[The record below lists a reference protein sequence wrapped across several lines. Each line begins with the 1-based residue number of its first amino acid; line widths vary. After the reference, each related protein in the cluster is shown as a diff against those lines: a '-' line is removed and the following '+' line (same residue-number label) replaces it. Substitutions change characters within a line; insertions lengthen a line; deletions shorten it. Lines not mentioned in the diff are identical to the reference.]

1 MGESERV
8 KLNRL
13 TQFIRDN
20 QISYPVENGLSGDFE
35 SNLRHIFGHLVR
47 ENKVDDIVKI
57 LKFDDPEIMNSFIFR
72 MTLNRDLDMF
82 NRILDHPD
90 LDIFMNEG
98 LMLSTLYVMRHYSL
112 SLFDVVMNRKQIKD
126 KIITIDGPEQLSV
139 ILDKFISDGKDS
151 YLYPVGYVYDPL
163 AMIRSGFFPAS
174 GSVSSE
180 GSHILSEYINGI
192 DLDTIDFWTNSLD
205 PKRNLEDLSRE
216 PRWSY
221 YTLETIKKKGID
233 EADSIGLSLFLPE
246 LMYKNSKRPMTDMIR
261 FRTQFNNR
269 IRKSDIIDGNQILLQ
284 GIRWNILPVTRYAAG
299 MSRGLFNEES
309 DKKFCGTFYYYE
321 PESTTYLAFQTR
333 LHSFNKYTAALQLG
347 IKSDPSIGPKVKQY
361 SDGTIRSDLM
371 LTPNEAYNIKKP
383 IASSWTQERVSA
395 LPQTRRYAGI
405 YLGLYASEDTFDQP
419 LCQAGKKEGI
429 QVITFSNMAGSHQV
443 VSEILDTRDR
453 MSSFESLLYVI
464 D

>member
-1 MGESERV
+1 MDKSDRV

-20 QISYPVENGLSGDFE
+20 QISYPVGNGLIGDFE
-35 SNLRHIFGHLVR
+35 SNLRYIFGHLIT
-47 ENKVDDIVKI
+47 ENNVDDIVKI
-57 LKFDDPEIMNSFIFR
+57 LKFDDPEIMKSFMFR
-72 MTLNRDLDMF
+72 MTLYRDLDMF
-82 NRILDHPD
+82 NRILDNPNF
-90 LDIFMNEG
+90 DIFMNEG
-98 LMLSTLYVMRHYSL
+98 SMLSAVYTMRHYPL

-163 AMIRSGFFPAS
+163 VMIRSGFFPAS

-180 GSHILSEYINGI
+180 GSHILSEYINSI
-192 DLDTIDFWTNSLD
+192 DLDTIDFWSNSSG
-205 PKRNLEDLSRE
+205 PKMNLEDLSRE
-216 PRWSY
+216 PRWAY
-221 YTLETIKKKGID
+221 YTLETIKKKGVD

-261 FRTQFNNR
+261 FRTQLNIR
-269 IRKSDIIDGNQILLQ
+269 IRKSDIIDGNQIILQ
-284 GIRWNILPVTRYAAG
+284 GIKWNILPVTRYAVG
-299 MSRGLFNEES
+299 MSRGLFNDES

-347 IKSDPSIGPKVKQY
+347 IKSDPSVPSVVKKY

-371 LTPNEAYNIKKP
+371 LTPDEAYNIKKP
-383 IASSWTQERVSA
+383 IASLWTQERVLA
-395 LPQTRRYAGI
+395 LPQTRHYAGI
-405 YLGLYASEDTFDQP
+405 YVGLYASEDTFDQP

-429 QVITFSNMAGSHQV
+429 QVIRKSV
-443 VSEILDTRDR
+443 V
-453 MSSFESLLYVI
+453 
-464 D
+464 